1 MIRADET
8 NQGVIKMGTGRLD
21 GKVAVVTGG
30 ASGIGRATTELFV
43 AEGARVVVADL
54 QEDVGSALAAE
65 LGDNVTF
72 VPCNVVDED
81 QVAAAVSEAVTR
93 WGQLDVVY
101 ANAGFVGVTGPME
114 SITSDDYDKT
124 MNVLLRGVF
133 YTVKHAAPIMQ
144 EQQSG
149 SMIATASVCGIEA
162 GIGAHIYTVAKAG
175 VISLMKSMALEMAE
189 YGVRSNAICPG
200 YIATSLMAG
209 RMRSQIDDDET
220 ESRLQKSR
228 DVMGQSQAMHRV
240 GEPDDIANMAL
251 FLASDDSEWVTGT
264 AQVVD
269 GGLTVGKPWRKQPRG
284 MTEARPIKMYDV

>member
-1 MIRADET
+1 
-8 NQGVIKMGTGRLD
+8 MGTGRLD

-81 QVAAAVSEAVTR
+81 QVATAVSEAVTR

-189 YGVRSNAICPG
+189 
-200 YIATSLMAG
+200 
-209 RMRSQIDDDET
+209 
-220 ESRLQKSR
+220 
-228 DVMGQSQAMHRV
+228 
-240 GEPDDIANMAL
+240 
-251 FLASDDSEWVTGT
+251 
-264 AQVVD
+264 
-269 GGLTVGKPWRKQPRG
+269 
-284 MTEARPIKMYDV
+284 

>member
-1 MIRADET
+1 MS
-8 NQGVIKMGTGRLD
+8 KGRLD
-21 GKVAVVTGG
+21 GTVAVVTGG
-30 ASGIGRATTELFV
+30 ASGIGRATVELFV
-43 AEGARVVVADL
+43 AEGARVVIADL
-54 QEDVGSALAAE
+54 QEEVGAELAAD
-65 LGDNVTF
+65 LGDAATF

-81 QVAAAVSEAVTR
+81 QVAAAVTEAVDR
-93 WGQLDVVY
+93 WGRLDCVY

-114 SITSDDYDKT
+114 LISSDDYDKT

-133 YTVKHAAPIMQ
+133 YTIKHAAPIMR
-144 EQQSG
+144 EQGSG

-175 VISLMKSMALEMAE
+175 VISLMQSMALEMAE

-209 RMRSQIDDDET
+209 RERSQVADDET
-220 ESRLQKSR
+220 EARLAKSR
-228 DVMGQSQAMHRV
+228 DVMADSQAMHRV
-240 GEPDDIANMAL
+240 GEAEDIARMAL

-284 MTEARPIKMYDV
+284 MTEVRPIRMYDV